1 MKDTK
6 GVKESLEK
14 LFTFEKFEG
23 DNQLSCDTCGTKTDS
38 LKGIEIGKLPPVITL
53 NLYRFDL
60 DYETWQRKKLDDRF
74 EYPLEL
80 DMTPYVSDEVK
91 KNPEALIYEL
101 KSIIIHRGGAYGG
114 HYFAYIKDDLKEGNW
129 NLEKIDASELQD
141 KPVEKITKKFDITEH
156 MNENQKKELEDE
168 KNKNN
173 PNYEGSKKKNKKKG
187 KKEKEIVQL
196 DYSLCDFPLPYS
208 R

>member
-1 MKDTK
+1 
-6 GVKESLEK
+6 
-14 LFTFEKFEG
+14 
-23 DNQLSCDTCGTKTDS
+23 
-38 LKGIEIGKLPPVITL
+38 
-53 NLYRFDL
+53 
-60 DYETWQRKKLDDRF
+60 LDDRF

-91 KNPEALIYEL
+91 KNPEELMYEL

-129 NLEKIDASELQD
+129 NLEKIDASELQE
-141 KPVEKITKKFDITEH
+141 KPVEKVTKKFDITEH
-156 MNENQKKELEDE
+156 MSENQKKELEDE

-187 KKEKEIVQL
+187 KKDKEIVQL